1 VYLFELFY
9 YIFLTIF
16 FLQLD
21 FLKIVCSHEHYV
33 PLNLINNNFQNLSPT
48 FSVASTISSQSLLMA
63 SNTITVTESTV
74 KEYSELTLGFRRHHY
89 LVGLVLSEFVTVL
102 QCSKR

>member
-1 VYLFELFY
+1 MNN
-9 YIFLTIF
+9 IFS
-16 FLQLD
+16 QLD

-33 PLNLINNNFQNLSPT
+33 PLNLISNNFHNLSPT
-48 FSVASTISSQSLLMA
+48 FSVASTISNQSLSMA
-63 SNTITVTESTV
+63 SNTITTVAESTV
-74 KEYSELTLGFRRHHY
+74 KEYSELSLGFRRHHY

>member
-1 VYLFELFY
+1 LNFFIKVFNN
-9 YIFLTIF
+9 IF

-33 PLNLINNNFQNLSPT
+33 PLNLINNNFHNISPT
-48 FSVASTISSQSLLMA
+48 FSVASTISSQSLSMA
-63 SNTITVTESTV
+63 SSNITTVTESIV